1 MKSAITLLGILSFV
15 AAPSSLRA
23 DVPLEDD
30 SSEAQIMGFYAG
42 AIAFTPA
49 GDPAGARFEA
59 GGEAVYLPSLSEEDR
74 ETTFAGAKVENTN
87 FTQVVPR
94 PRLRWRPAETWLL
107 EAGFFPEAQVFGV
120 TPEQYAFAGAW
131 RAAQADGRVGFWV
144 RGHYLDADIEGP
156 ITCPEE
162 AVEDLTNTVCYGGE
176 VSEDHFRPEMYG
188 LDLVLNGPRLFAD
201 GLAWYAAAGWLHQT
215 LRFETHFVNIYGRLD
230 DQRLVARL
238 DRASVLAGVTW
249 TERHGLRLT
258 FEASYVPDALA
269 TARLGITWAWGGP

>member
-1 MKSAITLLGILSFV
+1 MKSAIALLGALSFV
-15 AAPSSLRA
+15 AASSSLRA

-30 SSEAQIMGFYAG
+30 SSEAQLMGFYAG

-49 GDPAGARFEA
+49 GNPAGAKFEA
-59 GGEAVYLPSLSEEDR
+59 GAEAVYLPSLSEEDR
-74 ETTFAGAKVENTN
+74 ETTFAGAKVQNTN
-87 FTQVVPR
+87 FTQVMPR
-94 PRLRWRPAETWLL
+94 PRLRWRPAEAWLL

-120 TPEQYAFAGAW
+120 TPEQYAFAAVW
-131 RAAQADGRVGFWV
+131 RATKPEGRVGFWV

-156 ITCPEE
+156 ITCPED

-201 GLAWYAAAGWLHQT
+201 SLAWYAAAGWLHQT

-238 DRASVLAGVTW
+238 DRASALAGITW